1 MSPSPGDLSPASLT
15 PHSGD
20 SRHPQAALASRQE
33 LPRATDVPAVLAVV
47 GLAGTGKSEA
57 TGLLVQKYG
66 YSAVYFGGIV
76 VGEVQRRGLPLRP
89 ANERVVREELR
100 AAEGMDAIAARSIE
114 PIRERLNRG
123 ENVVIDGLYSTAELS
138 RLRAES
144 DLDVVTLAV
153 HAPRWLRKK
162 RLRIRPVRPLTA
174 KEVDERDWFELRN
187 LDKAPPIVL
196 ADLHVVNDGTVNQLA
211 ENIYRTIE
219 GFLTKIESAVAAGSR
234 PTAGSSG

>member
-1 MSPSPGDLSPASLT
+1 MSPSPASLT

-20 SRHPQAALASRQE
+20 SAHPHAALARRQE
-33 LPRATDVPAVLAVV
+33 LPRATEVPAVLAVV

-66 YSAVYFGGIV
+66 YSAIYFGGIV
-76 VGEVQRRGLPLRP
+76 VDEVQRRGLPLRP
-89 ANERVVREELR
+89 ASERAVREELR
-100 AAEGMDAIAARSIE
+100 AAEGMDAIAARSIQ
-114 PIRERLNRG
+114 PIRERLDSG

-162 RLRIRPVRPLTA
+162 RLRTRPVRPLTA
-174 KEVDERDWFELRN
+174 KEVDERDWFELSN

-219 GFLTKIESAVAAGSR
+219 GFLTKIESAVAAGTR
-234 PTAGSSG
+234 PTTGSAE

>member
-1 MSPSPGDLSPASLT
+1 MPG
-15 PHSGD
+15 
-20 SRHPQAALASRQE
+20 
-33 LPRATDVPAVLAVV
+33 VLAVV

-57 TGLLVQKYG
+57 TRLLVQKYG

-76 VGEVQRRGLPLRP
+76 VAEVQRRGLPLLP

-100 AAEGMDAIAARSIE
+100 AAEGMDAIAARSIQ
-114 PIRERLNRG
+114 PIGERLDSG

-162 RLRIRPVRPLTA
+162 RLRARPVRPLTA

-219 GFLTKIESAVAAGSR
+219 GFLAKTESAVAAGTR
-234 PTAGSSG
+234 PTTGSSG